1 MTGCHDCH
9 SPKLAGM
16 KPDPER
22 MLSGRPRFAPG
33 SRQPLPP
40 QRAAD
45 SSGMTGD
52 AFKGFPR
59 DAFTFFAG
67 LARNN
72 NRDWFQAHRELYEE
86 ACRAP
91 MKQLIAALGS
101 DPARTKITRINRD
114 MRFAR
119 GQAPYRMHIATGVG
133 GRYLSLS
140 AEGLYIGAGMY
151 KPEGPTLERFR
162 NAIAADA
169 SGRALQ
175 KLVTSLRRK
184 GYRID
189 THDRLASVPRGYRG
203 EHPRADLLR
212 MKDIHAGK
220 TLPAKS
226 LATGPAVARIKRAM
240 ADVEP
245 LVDWLR
251 AHVG

>member
-1 MTGCHDCH
+1 MSDT
-9 SPKLAGM
+9 
-16 KPDPER
+16 
-22 MLSGRPRFAPG
+22 FN
-33 SRQPLPP
+33 
-40 QRAAD
+40 
-45 SSGMTGD
+45 
-52 AFKGFPR
+52 GFPR

-72 NRDWFQAHRELYEE
+72 NRDWFQAHRELYEQ
-86 ACRAP
+86 ACREP

-101 DPARTKITRINRD
+101 DPGRTKITRINRD

-119 GQAPYRMHIATGVG
+119 GQAPYRTHIAAGVG
-133 GRYLSLS
+133 ERYLSLS

-151 KPEGPTLERFR
+151 KPEGPTLERLR

-175 KLVTSLRRK
+175 KTVTLLRRK

-189 THDRLASVPRGYRG
+189 THDRVASVPRGYG
-203 EHPRADLLR
+203 GDHPRADLLR

-220 TLPAKS
+220 TLPAKA
-226 LATGPAVARIKRAM
+226 LVTGTAVARIKRAM
-240 ADVEP
+240 ADVKP

>member
-1 MTGCHDCH
+1 VVLTT
-9 SPKLAGM
+9 
-16 KPDPER
+16 
-22 MLSGRPRFAPG
+22 FN
-33 SRQPLPP
+33 
-40 QRAAD
+40 
-45 SSGMTGD
+45 
-52 AFKGFPR
+52 GFPR
-59 DAFTFFAG
+59 DAFTFFTG

-72 NRDWFQAHRELYEE
+72 NRDWFQAHRELYEQ
-86 ACRAP
+86 ACREP
-91 MKQLIAALGS
+91 MKQLIAALGA

-119 GQAPYRMHIATGVG
+119 DQAPYRTHIAAGVG
-133 GRYLSLS
+133 DRYLSLS
-140 AEGLYIGAGMY
+140 AEGLYIGAGIY
-151 KPEGPTLERFR
+151 KPEGPTLERLR

-189 THDRLASVPRGYRG
+189 AHDHLASVPRGYRVD
-203 EHPRADLLR
+203 HPRADLLR

-220 TLPAKS
+220 TLPAKA
-226 LATGPAVARIKRAM
+226 LATGTAVARIKRAM
-240 ADVEP
+240 ADVKP